1 MIDDVKTTIQVK
13 EGIPPDQ
20 QHLIFAGKQF
30 LLRAGQLQ
38 LPRRAPV
45 IRAGGTVRDDDR
57 GEGVR
62 RVDFK
67 CCA

>member
-1 MIDDVKTTIQVK
+1 MIDDVKATIQAK

-20 QHLIFAGKQF
+20 QYLIFAGKQF

-45 IRAGGTVRDDDR
+45 IQAGGTVRDDDR
-57 GEGVR
+57 GEDVH
-62 RVDFK
+62 RVDLK